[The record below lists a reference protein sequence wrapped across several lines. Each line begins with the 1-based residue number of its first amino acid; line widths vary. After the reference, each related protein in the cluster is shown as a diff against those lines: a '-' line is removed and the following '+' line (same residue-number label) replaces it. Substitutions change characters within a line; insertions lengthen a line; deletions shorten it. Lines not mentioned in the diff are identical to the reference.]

1 MKTPLHKLLDH
12 LKDNNIHIWDAEE
25 RLADEEDFLF
35 GFVRAYY
42 APDHKPCDLGANEM
56 LQAEFYLN
64 LSDYTDESS
73 DSV

>member
-1 MKTPLHKLLDH
+1 MKTPLQKLLDH

-35 GFVRAYY
+35 GFVRTYY
-42 APDHKPCDLGANEM
+42 LTDCSWDVGVLLHYKK
-56 LQAEFYLN
+56 QEFYLN

-73 DSV
+73 NSV